1 MNVGETEDVTSFPMT
16 PPASRFSRRK
26 FFRTA
31 ALVLGAIPART
42 LFAADERELP
52 ESHVLDEHWP
62 ALSPEAYPERCQIAG
77 VAIAKDGNILALN
90 RGENHW
96 MPTAGLKRQIVRKPA
111 VLVIDPKTGALVNSW
126 GAGIFTMPHQ
136 IHVDREGNVWVVDC
150 GSNMVFKFDASGAPL
165 LKIGGSEIGFNMPT
179 DVALLSDGSFVVS
192 DGYVNARVVKFDPVG
207 KRTATWGTKGKQPLQ
222 FQTPHSVTVDDADLL
237 YVADRENHRVQV
249 LNARGELR
257 AIWTDVER
265 PLTVR
270 FSNGSIFVLSN
281 LEAAKGVV
289 RQFDRNGVAQAVFHT
304 KPVATE
310 DDFEW
315 PHGLAVNGD
324 GSMIYVGFTLTS
336 RRLRCY
342 RHV

>member
-1 MNVGETEDVTSFPMT
+1 MT
-16 PPASRFSRRK
+16 PPASCFSRRE

-31 ALVLGAIPART
+31 ALALGAIPGRV

-52 ESHVLDEHWP
+52 ESHVLDGHWP

-77 VAIAKDGNILALN
+77 VAIAKDGSILALN

-111 VLVIDPKTGALVNSW
+111 VLVIDPKTGALVSSW

-136 IHVDREGNVWVVDC
+136 IHVDADGNVWIVDC
-150 GSNMVFKFDASGAPL
+150 GSNTVFKFDAAGAKL
-165 LKIGGSEIGFNMPT
+165 LELGGEAIGFNMPT
-179 DVALLSDGSFVVS
+179 DVAFLSDGSFVVS
-192 DGYVNARVVKFDPVG
+192 DGYANTRVVKFDAAG
-207 KRTATWGTKGKQPLQ
+207 KLLAKWGKKGAGPLQ
-222 FQTPHSVTVDDADLL
+222 FHTPHSVTVDDEDLI

-249 LNARGELR
+249 LSAHGELL
-257 AIWTDVER
+257 AIWKNVER

-270 FSNGSIFVLSN
+270 FSGGSIYVLSN
-281 LEAAKGVV
+281 LEAAKAIV
-289 RQFDRNGVAQAVFHT
+289 RQFDRKGAVHAVFHT
-304 KPVATE
+304 KPMATE

-324 GSMIYVGFTLTS
+324 GSVIYVGFTLTARQV
-336 RRLRCY
+336 RRY
-342 RHV
+342 RRS

>member
-1 MNVGETEDVTSFPMT
+1 MNAAFHAAPR
-16 PPASRFSRRK
+16 AFSRRE

-31 ALVLGAIPART
+31 ALALGVMPTNAMLAT
-42 LFAADERELP
+42 EDRELP
-52 ESHVLDEHWP
+52 ESHVLDAHWP
-62 ALSPEAYPERCQIAG
+62 ALSPEVYPERCQIAG

-96 MPTAGLKRQIVRKPA
+96 MPTAGFKKQTVKKPA
-111 VLVIDPKTGALVNSW
+111 VLVIDAKTGALTGSW
-126 GAGIFTMPHQ
+126 GAGIFMMPHQ

-150 GSNMVFKFDASGAPL
+150 GSHTVFKFDAAGTPL
-165 LKIGGSEIGFNMPT
+165 LKIGGPEIGFNMPT
-179 DVALLSDGSFVVS
+179 DVAVLSDGSFVVS
-192 DGYVNARVVKFDPVG
+192 DGYVNARAVKFDPAG
-207 KRTATWGTKGKQPLQ
+207 KRIAAWGTKGKQPRQ
-222 FQTPHSVTVDDADLL
+222 FQTPHSVTADDADLL

-249 LNARGELR
+249 LDARGELQ
-257 AIWTDVER
+257 AIWTNVER

-289 RQFDRNGVAQAVFHT
+289 RQFDKKGVVQAAFHT
-304 KPVATE
+304 KPAATE

-315 PHGLAVNGD
+315 PHGLAVDGD

-336 RRLRCY
+336 RRLR
-342 RHV
+342 RFRRV

>member
-1 MNVGETEDVTSFPMT
+1 MNALPFAVR
-16 PPASRFSRRK
+16 PAFSRRE

-31 ALVLGAIPART
+31 ALALGAIPAHA
-42 LFAADERELP
+42 LLAAEDRELP
-52 ESHVLDEHWP
+52 ESHALDEHWP

-96 MPTAGLKRQIVRKPA
+96 MPTAGFKKQTVKKPA
-111 VLVIDPKTGALVNSW
+111 VLVIDAKTGALTGKW

-136 IHVDREGNVWVVDC
+136 IHADREGNVWVVDC
-150 GSNMVFKFDASGAPL
+150 GSHMVFKFDAAGAPL
-165 LKIGGSEIGFNMPT
+165 LKIGGPEIGFNMPT
-179 DVALLSDGSFVVS
+179 DVAVLSDESFIVS
-192 DGYVNARVVKFDPVG
+192 DGYVNARVVKFDPMG
-207 KRTATWGTKGKQPLQ
+207 KRIAAWGTKGKQPLQ

-249 LNARGELR
+249 LNARGELQ
-257 AIWTDVER
+257 AIWTNVER
-265 PLTVR
+265 PLTAR

-281 LEAAKGVV
+281 LEAAKGMV
-289 RQFDRNGVAQAVFHT
+289 RQFDKKGVVQSAFHT
-304 KPVATE
+304 KPAATE

-324 GSMIYVGFTLTS
+324 GALIYVGFTLTS
-336 RRLRCY
+336 RRLRRY
-342 RHV
+342 RRV